1 MLNMK
6 NTKVIQLSPDK
17 ENMRYIVE
25 KASGEIEQTF
35 SWLLYDLNLFRG
47 DTEKTVIFCCS
58 IKECGEIYETFLYN
72 KSDHEQQRHFAM
84 YHAKT
89 PQRIKDLVLTSFLN
103 PDGAIRLVIA
113 TSALGMGVNIPNI
126 RRIVN
131 YGVPKDME
139 SYVQGVGRGGRDG
152 QDVMAIM
159 YYKPYHLCHI
169 DKVMR
174 SFVKSQEKCRRS
186 CILEFFGEKIKN
198 KTTIAHKCCDICT
211 RTCKCGSCPEEIFKY
226 NSTGIS
232 LGNSHGLTRQVTAED
247 KETFVEVLCDLNKE
261 NKRCGSVLGSSSF
274 GNVLDDAV
282 IKDISDELKHVFT
295 KDYIVDNFPVFNEKL
310 AFKCYTG
317 HIYGYK

>member
-47 DTEKTVIFCCS
+47 DMEKTVIFCCS
-58 IKECGEIYETFLYN
+58 IKECGEIYETFLYS

-131 YGVPKDME
+131 YGVPKDM
-139 SYVQGVGRGGRDG
+139 
-152 QDVMAIM
+152 
-159 YYKPYHLCHI
+159 YK
-169 DKVMR
+169 
-174 SFVKSQEKCRRS
+174 
-186 CILEFFGEKIKN
+186 
-198 KTTIAHKCCDICT
+198 
-211 RTCKCGSCPEEIFKY
+211 
-226 NSTGIS
+226 
-232 LGNSHGLTRQVTAED
+232 
-247 KETFVEVLCDLNKE
+247 
-261 NKRCGSVLGSSSF
+261 VLGEE
-274 GNVLDDAV
+274 VEMV
-282 IKDISDELKHVFT
+282 RM
-295 KDYIVDNFPVFNEKL
+295 
-310 AFKCYTG
+310 
-317 HIYGYK
+317 